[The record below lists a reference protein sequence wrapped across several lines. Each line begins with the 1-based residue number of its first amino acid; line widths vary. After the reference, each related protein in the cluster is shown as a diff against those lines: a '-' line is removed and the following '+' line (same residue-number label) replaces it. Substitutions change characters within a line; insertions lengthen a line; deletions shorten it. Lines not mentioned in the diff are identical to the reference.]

1 MPRALSAPLAA
12 LTAALLLSAAFGCAS
27 SQTGSTAAGG
37 TGKLSE
43 VQEKVMTQAAFDL
56 QCDRAQLQLSR
67 ISDDGGM
74 MGVKNETY
82 GVRGCEKQATYK
94 TSCGMGQC
102 SVFNMAQ
109 AQATTPQKM

>member
-1 MPRALSAPLAA
+1 MTNRILA
-12 LTAALLLSAAFGCAS
+12 AALLFGTAFGCAS
-27 SQTGSTAAGG
+27 SQTSNTAAGG
-37 TGKLSE
+37 APKLSE
-43 VQEKVMTQAAFDL
+43 VEQKVLNQASFDL

-82 GVRGCEKQATYK
+82 GVRGCEKQASYK

-102 SVFNMAQ
+102 TVFNMAQ
-109 AQATTPQKM
+109 AQTTGGQKM

>member
-1 MPRALSAPLAA
+1 MTNRILA
-12 LTAALLLSAAFGCAS
+12 AALLFGSAFGCAS
-27 SQTGSTAAGG
+27 SQTSNTAGAAGG
-37 TGKLSE
+37 APKLSE
-43 VQEKVMTQAAFDL
+43 VEQKVLNQASFDL
-56 QCDRAQLQLSR
+56 QCDRAQIQLSR

-109 AQATTPQKM
+109 AQSTTGQKM